1 VREVAG
7 AVVLDGQ
14 QPDRVEQLAD
24 IVSVQAV
31 DGSEWAHGLAAPG
44 DDAQPDVLVHRQ
56 AQRCS

>member
-1 VREVAG
+1 M
-7 AVVLDGQ
+7 VLDGQ